1 MTAVKGT
8 SRTRSQRAQ
17 ETRARMLRSAYEL
30 FTERGYPATTMAD
43 VAKRAGVAVQ
53 TVHFTFGTK
62 GALLQ
67 HTYDYAVLGEG
78 NLLPPEQQPWYAEF
92 RSATELHAALK
103 ILVEN
108 VSTVMARSAPLDDF
122 VRSASYLP
130 DAARIRD
137 HSEMMRRQG
146 WSAMVEHLSATFG
159 LAGNLTTQHAVD
171 IMMLLMSPTSYNTL
185 TGEYHWSP
193 AEWQTWCVS
202 SVSGQLFAFSQ
213 ELSEGGPATPKAEN
227 VIDG

>member
-1 MTAVKGT
+1 MTAVKGS

-67 HTYDYAVLGEG
+67 HAYDYAVLGEG
-78 NLLPPEQQPWYAEF
+78 NQVPPDQQPWYTEF
-92 RSATELHAALK
+92 RSATEPRTALK

-108 VSTVMARSAPLDDF
+108 VSTVMSRSAPLDDF
-122 VRSASYLP
+122 VRSASYEP
-130 DAARIRD
+130 DAARIRN
-137 HSEMMRRQG
+137 HAEMMRRQA

-159 LAGNLTTQHAVD
+159 LADDLTTQQAVD
-171 IMMLLMSPTSYNTL
+171 ILMLLMSPTSYNTL
-185 TGEYHWSP
+185 TGEYNWSP
-193 AEWQTWCVS
+193 AEWQTWCVAS
-202 SVSGQLFAFSQ
+202 ISGQLLARH
-213 ELSEGGPATPKAEN
+213 LP
-227 VIDG
+227 